1 VTDIPPLFRFPFTQ
15 YVKEQEPTPLPS
27 LVCEAMNKNV
37 RAKLSEA
44 IDGYIAYRRE
54 QTIKSLEVLRNLA
67 EAGWDVR
74 PALRALV

>member
-1 VTDIPPLFRFPFTQ
+1 
-15 YVKEQEPTPLPS
+15 
-27 LVCEAMNKNV
+27 MNKNV